1 MDFENSLK
9 KFQELGTHP
18 GLTPWHNDTI
28 LLYRCRDISD
38 VEFRQRFLGMAQR
51 LEALL
56 ARALPENLENETY
69 QMASDFYDAAA
80 DCLETYLEAIEE
92 TLVWA
97 DTGDADTL
105 ESARRT
111 FLRGDRDWNETV
123 KEAIAMERQFAELD
137 NALLRSLGVEPAG

>member
-9 KFQELGTHP
+9 KFQELDTHP

-38 VEFRQRFLGMAQR
+38 SEFRQRFLDMAQK

-80 DCLETYLEAIEE
+80 DCLETYLAAIEE

-97 DTGDADTL
+97 DTGDASIL

-111 FLRGDRDWNETV
+111 FLQGDRDWNDTV

-137 NALLRSLGVEPAG
+137 NALLRSLGINPAG